1 MVLKMRGFSG
11 KLVTIF
17 IFLACYF
24 QRGRILAIKSKAL
37 EVNIADY
44 HVDVTIDPKY
54 SALHEAMSQYFGIR
68 EGVSTFLE
76 ELSHPYKNW
85 QFIVNE
91 ARNYSLDYFHL
102 LKRHPQGVDAA
113 RCFVE
118 IFSDAILADCAQSTK
133 MDSVDNLML
142 FIQKIIR
149 DSGDELDR
157 FFTVICHTFQ
167 GIQQYPDDIF
177 LLFVKS
183 HYQIKQLGEIVL
195 QSNQHADRDCS
206 DLNRLIGRYFQATYD
221 YWLSEKD
228 PQLWF
233 ENETGESEPQ
243 RDWLE
248 FFDDISHTSIRKWK
262 QTLSRITA
270 EENVSQKDQTALL
283 IQLTGYNQ
291 IVEFYRKLPEKLQAA
306 GATSNKGNRWK
317 VIFLF
322 LMMNVSGLSIIHE
335 ETLRD
340 INRTLSWLIGK
351 ESNLYIWKLIEK
363 TFSILHTQ
371 AQNFPA
377 TALSTVLNMGKGVYK
392 TDDSDLVNHFIEN
405 VIDLGFQAPMVAGVG
420 DDWQVKVNPS
430 HILNIR
436 TWLELIELNPK
447 HSIRLISSLTVYL
460 SLCGVFIKDTDLFP
474 RDITRILN
482 SEIEPVYNLIKQ
494 LARLFPVYFNDIGAE
509 GKLRDISTRIDELC
523 QRKDIL
529 VHFLRKQS
537 HVESSNL
544 IIHFIEATLKFWQTR
559 DKERIKPFV
568 PPIIYNQ
575 IRSEGPFIDGI
586 HTLID
591 ELARQDVRIPEDLLT
606 IEDERLTGMLAETAD
621 APESDRERVSLAVS
635 FYRHLYQK
643 YHLDF
648 IAINNH
654 VRKLKTEGFPGL
666 DKLEAALAEPSLRK
680 KIAMMLEYLE
690 FLKYLILS
698 DKPFEVR
705 EDIYKK
711 RHFTVDIPSMYGSY
725 HEMKFD
731 ALGLTYRLES
741 LVNTLFEELV
751 KSTDLSLIT
760 KATFYQ
766 IYDHLKLFDKAL
778 NVEGVHSVEIERQM
792 EMLAHSLEVRGFT
805 FTQYLDIFKGFARAV
820 KNVINDHFGN
830 IHGKNLVGILER
842 LPSHQILKKYLPAN
856 GEPEKENIKHRISE
870 IFFRDR
876 IAMTTGIQQ
885 LDLFLGRIL
894 NTLFQQSNKLPKD
907 QLQQLLLYDPKNAV
921 AVIHHANPRISGIIH
936 LGSKGLNMVKLNN
949 YNLPVPPGF
958 ILTTEVFRCREI
970 IESYQP
976 AKENFKDQVL
986 QHIAMIERVT
996 GKLFG
1001 DSKNPLLFSVRSG
1014 SSISQPGMMD
1024 TFLNVGINE
1033 EITEGIAAVTDNS
1046 WFAWDSYRRFL
1057 QCFGMSYG
1065 LERDEFDSIIGEL
1078 KRRAGAQ
1085 FKRDLTGQQMRKVA
1099 LTYKRFILDAGVD
1112 LMEDPL
1118 EQLYET
1124 IRNVLSSWDSARAR
1138 TYRKIMGISNDWG
1151 TAVTIQ
1157 TMVFGNMSEQSG
1169 AGVFF
1174 THNPRWSGDSL
1185 RLWGD
1190 FTIGNQGEDVVSGL
1204 VNTLPISISQQDIE
1218 LRETDITLETH
1229 FPRIYAAMKNW
1240 AIELI
1245 ERRGWSPQEMEFTF
1259 EGPEKENLYLLQT
1272 RDMGIRERKKVMT
1285 FDLESVDEDRMLGHG
1300 IGVSGGAISGRIVFS
1315 LQEIDTW
1322 RSSEPE
1328 TPLILVRSDTVP
1340 DDIKEIYASDGLL
1353 TSRGGV
1359 TSHAAV
1365 VTHRLG
1371 KTSVVGCNNMICD
1384 EKGKI
1389 CIFGD
1394 VRLASGDRISID
1406 GREGSVY
1413 SGTLP
1418 VNV

>member
-1 MVLKMRGFSG
+1 MAV
-11 KLVTIF
+11 
-17 IFLACYF
+17 
-24 QRGRILAIKSKAL
+24 KSKAL

-44 HVDVTIDPKY
+44 HVDVSIDPKY
-54 SALHEAMSQYFGIR
+54 GPLNETMSQYFGIR

-102 LKRHPQGVDAA
+102 LKSHPQGVEAA
-113 RCFVE
+113 RCFLE
-118 IFSDAILADCAQSTK
+118 ILSDAIAAECALTIK
-133 MDSVDNLML
+133 MDAVDNLLL
-142 FIQKIIR
+142 FLQKLIK
-149 DSGDELDR
+149 DSDEALDR
-157 FFTVICHTFQ
+157 FFPVICQSFQ
-167 GIQQYPDDIF
+167 VIQNFPDDIF

-183 HYQIKQLGEIVL
+183 HYQIKKLGELFLESSQNVDVD
-195 QSNQHADRDCS
+195 SF
-206 DLNRLIGRYFQATYD
+206 DLNQLIFRYFQTTYG

-228 PQLWF
+228 PQAWF
-233 ENETGESEPQ
+233 EEEVEAPESQ
-243 RDWLE
+243 YDWGV
-248 FFDDISHTSIRKWK
+248 FFDDISHHTIADWERD
-262 QTLSRITA
+262 LSAIIEA
-270 EENVSQKDQTALL
+270 NNLSQKERTTRL

-291 IVEFYRKLPEKLQAA
+291 IVERYRRIPEKLLKA
-306 GATSNKGNRWK
+306 GSENKKGNQWK

-322 LMMNVSGLSIIHE
+322 LMMNQSGLSIIHE
-335 ETLRD
+335 EVLRD
-340 INRTLSWLIGK
+340 INRTLSWLIEN

-363 TFSILHTQ
+363 TFPILHSQ
-371 AQNFPA
+371 AENFPS
-377 TALSTVLNMGKGVYK
+377 TALNCVLNMGKGIYK
-392 TDDSDLVNHFIEN
+392 TDDSDLVNHFIEK

-420 DDWQVKVNPS
+420 DDWQVKVNPA

-436 TWLELIELNPK
+436 IWLELIELNPK
-447 HSIRLISSLTVYL
+447 HSIRLISSLTIYL

-482 SEIEPVYNLIKQ
+482 SDVEPVYNLIKQ
-494 LARLFPVYFNDIGAE
+494 LAHLFPVYFNDIGAE
-509 GKLRDISTRIDELC
+509 GRLRDISTRIDELS
-523 QRKDIL
+523 QRKDVL

-544 IIHFIEATLKFWQTR
+544 IILFMEATLKFWLTR
-559 DKERIKPFV
+559 DKALIKPFV
-568 PPIIYNQ
+568 PPVIYNQ
-575 IRSEGPFIDGI
+575 IDREGPYIDGI
-586 HTLID
+586 HRVMHG
-591 ELARQDVRIPEDLLT
+591 LAEKNVKIPEDLLT
-606 IEDERLTGMLAETAD
+606 IEDARFKALLADIKD
-621 APESDRERVSLAVS
+621 APENDLERVRLAVS

-648 IAINNH
+648 IEINH
-654 VRKLKTEGFPGL
+654 HIQQLKTEAFPGL
-666 DKLEAALAEPSLRK
+666 DKLETALTEPSLRK
-680 KIAMMLEYLE
+680 KISMLLEYLE

-698 DKPFEVR
+698 EKPFEVR

-731 ALGLTYRLES
+731 ALGLTFRLES

-751 KSTDLSLIT
+751 ISTDLGLIT

-766 IYDHLKLFDKAL
+766 IYDHLMLFDKAL
-778 NVEGVHSVEIERQM
+778 KIEGIHSVEIERQI

-805 FTQYLDIFKGFARAV
+805 FTQYLDIFKGFAQAV
-820 KNVINDHFGN
+820 KNVINDNFGN
-830 IHGKNLVGILER
+830 IHGKNLVGIVEK
-842 LPSHQILKKYLPAN
+842 LPRHQILNKYLPSTDDS
-856 GEPEKENIKHRISE
+856 EKENVKHRVSE

-907 QLQQLLLYDPKNAV
+907 QLQQLLLYDPKNAM
-921 AVIHHANPRISGIIH
+921 AVIHGVNPRISGIIH
-936 LGSKGLNMVKLNN
+936 LGNKGLNMVKLNN
-949 YNLPVPPGF
+949 FGLPVPPGF
-958 ILTTEVFRCREI
+958 ILTTEVFKCREI
-970 IESYQP
+970 IESYGP
-976 AKENFKDQVL
+976 AEENFNEQVQ
-986 QHIAMIERVT
+986 QHIAVIEERT
-996 GKLFG
+996 GKSFG
-1001 DSKNPLLFSVRSG
+1001 SPKNPLLFSVRSG

-1033 EITEGIAAVTDNS
+1033 HITEGMAAVTGNE

-1057 QCFGMSYG
+1057 QCYGMSYG
-1065 LERDEFDSIIGEL
+1065 LERDYFDAIISEF
-1078 KRRAGAQ
+1078 KRRASVQ
-1085 FKRDLTGQQMRKVA
+1085 FKRYLTGRQMRKVA
-1099 LTYKRFILDAGVD
+1099 LTYKRFIRDAGID
-1112 LMEDPL
+1112 IMEEPL
-1118 EQLYET
+1118 DQLYET
-1124 IRNVLSSWDSARAR
+1124 IRNVLSSWDSPRAK
-1138 TYRKIMGISNDWG
+1138 TYRRIMGISDDWG
-1151 TAVTIQ
+1151 TAVTVQ
-1157 TMVFGNMSEQSG
+1157 TMVFGNMSRQSG

-1204 VNTLPISISQQDIE
+1204 VTTLPISISQQDIE
-1218 LRETDITLETH
+1218 LRATDITLETH
-1229 FPRIYAAMKNW
+1229 FPKIYAAMKNW

-1245 ERRGWSPQEMEFTF
+1245 ERRGWSPQEIEFTF
-1259 EGPEKENLYLLQT
+1259 ESPEEDGLYLLQT

-1285 FDLESVDEDRMLGHG
+1285 FDLEKIEEERMLGHG
-1300 IGVSGGAISGRIVFS
+1300 IGVSGGAISGRIVFT
-1315 LQEIDTW
+1315 LEEIDRW
-1322 RSSEPE
+1322 RSLEPD
-1328 TPLILVRSDTVP
+1328 TPLILARSDTVP

-1371 KTSVVGCNNMICD
+1371 KTSVVGCNDMICN
-1384 EKGKI
+1384 EKEKV
-1389 CIFGD
+1389 CSFGD
-1394 VRLASGDRISID
+1394 VQLKAGDRISID

-1413 SGTLP
+1413 SGELTLTS
-1418 VNV
+1418 